1 MSGAPLWADRSPR
14 AVGLVSG
21 TRLDFHLHLLPYPEN
36 LCAVGNLCNCT
47 QQLWPKSQGPKHFN
61 SVASR
66 QIPGALQNKDLG
78 DQGWFL
84 GCEFIPHLN
93 TRTCTLQ
100 TQQELGTIQLPKS
113 LLQIKS
119 GTYPGGRNVHRRTE
133 TAAAQKSQATWQK
146 AACREAPP
154 TQTQVIL
161 PSFLTIL

>member
-1 MSGAPLWADRSPR
+1 VSGAPLWADRSPR

-61 SVASR
+61 SAASR
-66 QIPGALQNKDLG
+66 QIPGALQNKDVG

-100 TQQELGTIQLPKS
+100 TQQELGRPHPTPKVTS
-113 LLQIKS
+113 ADKV
-119 GTYPGGRNVHRRTE
+119 RNVHRRTE